1 MAMVS
6 TYGDFLEQKKK
17 NEQIRATAGK
27 LGTTVTGN
35 PSTPGNPATQAGGI
49 TGANGA
55 TGVNGASDPYPNLG
69 QISYA
74 EGLSKYYGIGNNGT
88 GAQMSQP
95 QSLGEALGGGN
106 LVSAAK
112 PVSGGTQG
120 TSGTSGSTTRQN
132 AMSSPVT
139 YAEFGY
145 GGGANAGLTPKEQ
158 YGISYAEGFDLMNRA
173 DLQKLPIGVSGPQA
187 SRVTIDGGSS
197 GSSGGTGT
205 GTGNGNGT
213 GNTGDVTG
221 DLNLKLINGKTVR
234 VPADGT
240 DNTVKPGEMPPGL
253 VGKLPSNVID
263 QIGADKTEITPPAGG
278 NASADEKKDNTA
290 SGTGTGDGEMTY
302 GEYLDKYYGGDAA
315 QKNYDNALTDAE
327 SDYARAKATYGQK
340 AETLGRMGLTG
351 SGYGDYLEGLAYSEM
366 QGAKQNAALTRDE
379 RQAEQQRSYGEY
391 LENKKNT
398 LSQNYQ
404 NWLAASANK
413 TYDLDTT
420 KAMLEEQV
428 KNGDLTQAQ
437 ADAILG
443 NYGKGSDAGSAEQ
456 RPAILSKLTEQIMN
470 AGLTDEKKIRA
481 AIAAYQGAYGVTLTE
496 DEIAGIISNIQGITG
511 KGNTGTGTDADG
523 ETPPSETVAAA
534 YNALLSTDANGNLIY
549 GNASDEYLKHLLI
562 NSGYEAADAEEAIRR
577 FRKTVEETGKNA
589 YESLMK
595 SIGIGSGKLI
605 LGNVLEQIAQ
615 QYGLESDEYNT
626 AKTTIHKQNKE
637 LLDQILS
644 DGFNIRGMIAKNMM
658 ANLLGDD
665 YSAWDSLSDQ
675 EKWAAI
681 KNAVLNSDSS
691 FNDGDTN
698 EFLAKYNVKMAKDG
712 IAALTG
718 KEKSTEN
725 IMKILST
732 ALIDCAND
740 SGGLQSSACAAFKK
754 NLLDNGIEFKVNE
767 KVIHKEDGDGVIVY
781 TMSVNVGDGKNYEV
795 ELAGRGLWGVDKN
808 ELDRRATSEKTS
820 YEKYPIQ
827 VAALDGSVFIKI
839 SGRWST
845 LKIDNKVKLT
855 DDQKTALLQML
866 ATQIAA
872 GK

>member
-6 TYGDFLEQKKK
+6 TYGDFLAQKKK

-27 LGTTVTGN
+27 LGTPVTGN

-112 PVSGGTQG
+112 PVSGSTQR
-120 TSGTSGSTTRQN
+120 TSGTSGRQN

-145 GGGANAGLTPKEQ
+145 GGGANAGMTPKEQ

-173 DLQKLPIGVSGPQA
+173 KTQKLSAPASGPRTN
-187 SRVTIDGGSS
+187 RVTIDGGSS
-197 GSSGGTGT
+197 GSSGGA
-205 GTGNGNGT
+205 GT
-213 GNTGDVTG
+213 GNTGDISG

-234 VPADGT
+234 VPINGT
-240 DNTVKPGEMPPGL
+240 DDTVKPGELPPDL
-253 VGKLPSNVID
+253 VDKLPPHVKE
-263 QIGADKTEITPPAGG
+263 QIGADKTTIPPSSGEDSSGDG
-278 NASADEKKDNTA
+278 NDDTTS
-290 SGTGTGDGEMTY
+290 GDGEMTY

-315 QKNYDNALTDAE
+315 EKNFDNAIDSAE
-327 SDYARAKATYGQK
+327 TDYARAKATYGQK

-366 QGAKQNAALTRDE
+366 QGAKQNAALTRDK
-379 RQAEQQRSYGEY
+379 QKAEQQRSYGEY

-404 NWLAASANK
+404 NWLVTSANK
-413 TYDLDTT
+413 TYDLDTM
-420 KAMLEEQV
+420 KGMLAEQV

-437 ADAILG
+437 ADAIIG

-456 RPAILSKLTEQIMN
+456 RPAILSKLTAQIVD
-470 AGLTDEKKIRA
+470 AGLTDEAKIRA

-496 DEIAGIISNIQGITG
+496 DEITGIISNIQGITG

-549 GNASDEYLKHLLI
+549 GNASDDYLKHLLI
-562 NSGYEAADAEEAIRR
+562 NSGYEAADAEEAVRR
-577 FRKTVEETGKNA
+577 FRKTVEETGKNT
-589 YESLMK
+589 YDSLMK

-637 LLDQILS
+637 LLDQVLS
-644 DGFNIRGMIAKNMM
+644 DDFNVNTMEAKNMLS
-658 ANLLGDD
+658 NLLGDD

-675 EKWAAI
+675 EKWETI

-691 FNDGDTN
+691 FNDSDTN
-698 EFLAKYNVKMAKDG
+698 DFLARWYTKMTMSSLKNGNLD
-712 IAALTG
+712 
-718 KEKSTEN
+718 EKQKLEAVAN
-725 IMKILST
+725 AIV
-732 ALIDCAND
+732 DCAND
-740 SGGLQSSACAAFKK
+740 SGNMASAACAALRKELSKALTIQYLTGKNGYIGGIYINGVKIDCEYGESYLSNGVKK
-754 NLLDNGIEFKVNE
+754 KLDNLKKESGKSGFIAGYQGGIFVY
-767 KVIHKEDGDGVIVY
+767 DG
-781 TMSVNVGDGKNYEV
+781 
-795 ELAGRGLWGVDKN
+795 
-808 ELDRRATSEKTS
+808 
-820 YEKYPIQ
+820 
-827 VAALDGSVFIKI
+827 
-839 SGRWST
+839 
-845 LKIDNKVKLT
+845 
-855 DDQKTALLQML
+855 QKTNGEGIWKAVKIKGRYSKEQKQALLML
-866 ATQIAA
+866 LSTNYAVGQ
-872 GK
+872 KS

>member
-6 TYGDFLEQKKK
+6 TYGDFLAQKKK

-27 LGTTVTGN
+27 LGTPVTGN
-35 PSTPGNPATQAGGI
+35 PSTPENPTTQAGGI

-69 QISYA
+69 QIGYA

-120 TSGTSGSTTRQN
+120 ASGTSGSTTRQN

-145 GGGANAGLTPKEQ
+145 GGGANAGMTPKEQ

-173 DLQKLPIGVSGPQA
+173 ETQKLSAPASGPRTN
-187 SRVTIDGGSS
+187 RVTIDGGSS
-197 GSSGGTGT
+197 GSSGGA
-205 GTGNGNGT
+205 GT
-213 GNTGDVTG
+213 GNTGDISG

-234 VPADGT
+234 IPINGAGNSAGNSTGNSTGNGTGNGIPALGERTGRSPTFGT
-240 DNTVKPGEMPPGL
+240 
-253 VGKLPSNVID
+253 
-263 QIGADKTEITPPAGG
+263 ITPTIKPKGDQTADSSTGDG
-278 NASADEKKDNTA
+278 NDDTTS
-290 SGTGTGDGEMTY
+290 GDGEMTY

-315 QKNYDNALTDAE
+315 EKNFDNAIDSAE
-327 SDYARAKATYGQK
+327 TDYARAKATYGQK

-366 QGAKQNAALTRDE
+366 QGAKQNAALTRDK
-379 RQAEQQRSYGEY
+379 QKAEQQRSYGEY

-404 NWLAASANK
+404 NWLVTSANK
-413 TYDLDTT
+413 TYDLDTM
-420 KAMLEEQV
+420 KGMLAEQV

-437 ADAILG
+437 ADAIIG

-456 RPAILSKLTEQIMN
+456 RPAILSKLTAQIMD
-470 AGLTDEKKIRA
+470 AGLTDEAKIRA

-577 FRKTVEETGKNA
+577 FRKTVESGKS
-589 YESLMK
+589 ESVDQAVKNTENSLTFGLANQLIQSGGYSFDSDEAKEIMRK
-595 SIGIGSGKLI
+595 IQEKNGKLI
-605 LGNVLEQIAQ
+605 EKLMTDGFDTEGTEA
-615 QYGLESDEYNT
+615 T
-626 AKTTIHKQNKE
+626 
-637 LLDQILS
+637 QILS
-644 DGFNIRGMIAKNMM
+644 ALIGENEENWNSLSESQKWDAIRQLITDNNDDIDPYERTKFLTWYYKKALDNAEKNLKGMEMITKFGDIVTSAANDNGGDFTGNAVNDIIVYAANKMDFAFDDSGSTLTIRMENGKVEYSFDVSRKKVGNYKLIAKLNDEYSQESTGWVTYEGKVYRKVNGSWEIASLKRGGGMGTD
-658 ANLLGDD
+658 LGDCGN
-665 YSAWDSLSDQ
+665 SILTIWVNKLHNRLPNG
-675 EKWAAI
+675 EI
-681 KNAVLNSDSS
+681 KPMPS
-691 FNDGDTN
+691 
-698 EFLAKYNVKMAKDG
+698 DG
-712 IAALTG
+712 I
-718 KEKSTEN
+718 
-725 IMKILST
+725 IWY
-732 ALIDCAND
+732 
-740 SGGLQSSACAAFKK
+740 
-754 NLLDNGIEFKVNE
+754 
-767 KVIHKEDGDGVIVY
+767 H
-781 TMSVNVGDGKNYEV
+781 
-795 ELAGRGLWGVDKN
+795 
-808 ELDRRATSEKTS
+808 
-820 YEKYPIQ
+820 
-827 VAALDGSVFIKI
+827 
-839 SGRWST
+839 
-845 LKIDNKVKLT
+845 
-855 DDQKTALLQML
+855 
-866 ATQIAA
+866 
-872 GK
+872 